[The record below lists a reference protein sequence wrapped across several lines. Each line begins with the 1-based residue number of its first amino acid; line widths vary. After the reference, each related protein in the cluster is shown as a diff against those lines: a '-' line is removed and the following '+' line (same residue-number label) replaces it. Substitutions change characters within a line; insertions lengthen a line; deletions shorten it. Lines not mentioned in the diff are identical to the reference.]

1 MTSLKTVLAATDL
14 SSNSAAALDR
24 GALIA
29 KAAGARY
36 DVVHATGRGLTEA
49 LREFLGENVE
59 AISGRLVEKARE
71 QLIKAASEAC
81 GASEI
86 GVSVHVKTG
95 SAAEAI
101 PACAES
107 LCSDLI
113 VLGAHGRGFL
123 SRLSLGSTASRV
135 ISKSGGRPVLIVKER
150 PRHAYER
157 VLVAVDF
164 SPILETAIGLAR
176 LAAPGAHIVLLHVF
190 DDPLFEETMEHFIDS
205 DFIASKYKERATAEL
220 HEIAKS
226 AGLPPSEYTALV
238 VRGEAK
244 REIVAEEEMLECD
257 LVILGKHGS
266 HVTEEL
272 LLGSVA
278 NGVLTDS
285 QRDVL
290 IVVDE
295 RMPPIWSYPNKR
307 GATTRLLRPDQFD
320 VSSWSA
326 GAADPLASIIAGATG
341 EAIAKALRDA
351 FTRDNA
357 CLFEFGATILDPDI
371 EARPT
376 DLVMTLPFE
385 KTSEA
390 WQGPLLVISLENIV
404 QGHIDALDIGDGGF
418 PDPEGMA
425 KLRDGLHVL
434 ANRIKVALVRNAR
447 KIDKHEEHKAPLW

>member
-14 SSNSAAALDR
+14 SPNSATALDR

-71 QLIKAASEAC
+71 QVIEAASEAC

-101 PACAES
+101 TACAES

-113 VLGAHGRGFL
+113 VLGARGGGFL
-123 SRLSLGSTASRV
+123 SGLSLGSTASRV
-135 ISKSGGRPVLIVKER
+135 IRHSGGRPVLVVKER
-150 PRHAYER
+150 PRQAYGR
-157 VLVAVDF
+157 VLVAMDF
-164 SPILETAIGLAR
+164 SPTSETAIRLAR
-176 LAAPGAHIVLLHVF
+176 LVAPGAHIVLLHVF
-190 DDPLFEETMEHFIDS
+190 DEPLFEETMEHFTDS
-205 DFIASKYKERATAEL
+205 DFIASKYKEWATAEL
-220 HEIAKS
+220 HELANAAS
-226 AGLPPSEYTALV
+226 LPPSTYTALV
-238 VRGEAK
+238 VRGDAK
-244 REIVAEEEMLECD
+244 REIVAEEEKLECD

-278 NGVLTDS
+278 NGVLAES
-285 QRDVL
+285 QHDVL

-295 RMPPIWSYPNKR
+295 RMPPIWSYSNKR
-307 GATTRLLRPDQFD
+307 GATTRLLRPEQFD
-320 VSSWSA
+320 VSNWSV
-326 GAADPLASIIAGATG
+326 GAADPLASIVAGATG
-341 EAIAKALRDA
+341 EAIANALRDA

-371 EARPT
+371 EVRPT

-385 KTSEA
+385 KTGEA
-390 WQGPLLVISLENIV
+390 WQGPLLVVSLENVV
-404 QGHIDALDIGDGGF
+404 QGHIDALDVGDGGF

-425 KLRDGLHVL
+425 KLRDGLHML

-447 KIDKHEEHKAPLW
+447 KIEKREEHKAPLW